1 MMIDFTAL
9 DAAALGLAGPRI
21 SFERRGEAGPPV
33 LLMHGIGANHLGWR
47 HVIDGLSPHARV
59 VAWNAPGYFLS
70 DPFIDPAPTAEA
82 YADVA
87 LALLDAL
94 GLEGPAHIVGSS
106 FGSMLGACFAA
117 RHPGRTAT
125 LTLLGTS
132 RGQRWKTPEQRAAM
146 LAMRAASIAAGG
158 VALARTRSHA
168 LIAPGS
174 PPAIL
179 AEVSRMVAATD
190 APGLLAAARCTD
202 GVDVIEDFAP
212 HIRAPTLAITGDQDG
227 VNPPEIGRA
236 VAAAIRGARFESP
249 AGIGHLPEIEIPRF
263 ILNLLQGHL
272 YIVR

>member
-1 MMIDFTAL
+1 MIDFLAL

-21 SFERRGEAGPPV
+21 SFERRGETGPAV
-33 LLMHGIGANHLGWR
+33 LLLHGIGANHLGWR
-47 HVIDGLSPHARV
+47 HILDGLAPQARV

-70 DPFIDPAPTAEA
+70 DPFLDPAPTPEA

-94 GLEGPAHIVGSS
+94 GLAGPAHVVGSS

-146 LAMRAASIAAGG
+146 LAMREASIARGG
-158 VALARTRSHA
+158 VELARTRSHA
-168 LIAPGS
+168 LIAPAS

-190 APGLLAAARCTD
+190 AAGLLAAARCTD
-202 GVDVIEDFAP
+202 AVDVAEDYAP
-212 HIRAPTLAITGDQDG
+212 HIQAPTLAITGDQDA
-227 VNPPEIGRA
+227 VNPPEVGRA
-236 VAAAIRGARFESP
+236 VAAAIPGARFETLP
-249 AGIGHLPEIEIPRF
+249 GIGHLAEMETPQFVLKMLQRH
-263 ILNLLQGHL
+263 LNLPP
-272 YIVR
+272 